1 MKKGAIVLIGVMA
14 LLLCCCMAVT
24 IPALIMPAQVTP
36 TVRPT
41 TKPTIKPSVQV
52 TEEVAFTNTPTPS
65 NTPSPTQRPVE
76 SGMVTQMRME
86 FNNGCVGGDANYDY
100 CDCVFNYILNKYGE
114 SGLIDKALNNYA
126 ELEAATIDGAIQC
139 MHLY

>member
-1 MKKGAIVLIGVMA
+1 MKKGAIVLIVVMA

-36 TVRPT
+36 TVIV
-41 TKPTIKPSVQV
+41 PTIKPTVKA
-52 TEEVAFTNTPTPS
+52 TEAVAFTNTPIPT
-65 NTPSPTQRPVE
+65 NTPEPTQRPVE

-86 FNNGCVGGDANYDY
+86 FNNGCVGGDGNYDY
-100 CDCVFNYILNKYGE
+100 CNCVFNYILNKYGE
-114 SGLIDKALNNYA
+114 SGLVDMALNNYA